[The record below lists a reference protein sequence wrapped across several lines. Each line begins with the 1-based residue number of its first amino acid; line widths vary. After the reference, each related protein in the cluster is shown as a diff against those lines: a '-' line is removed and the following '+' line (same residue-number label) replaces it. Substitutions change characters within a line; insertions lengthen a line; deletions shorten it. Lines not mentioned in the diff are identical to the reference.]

1 MHLYKTM
8 KNFLMDYD
16 SYLDFYANK
25 IHIFNY
31 TDILKLN
38 AEEIVLAL
46 PEFTLTLKGKDF
58 VVKQLEKRE
67 ILIEGTIEMVEFTR

>member
-1 MHLYKTM
+1 MHLYKTI

-16 SYLDFYANK
+16 SYLDFYDHK
-25 IHIFNY
+25 IHVFNY

-46 PEFTLTLKGKDF
+46 PEYTLTLKGKDF

-67 ILIEGTIEMVEFTR
+67 ILIEGTIETVEFTR